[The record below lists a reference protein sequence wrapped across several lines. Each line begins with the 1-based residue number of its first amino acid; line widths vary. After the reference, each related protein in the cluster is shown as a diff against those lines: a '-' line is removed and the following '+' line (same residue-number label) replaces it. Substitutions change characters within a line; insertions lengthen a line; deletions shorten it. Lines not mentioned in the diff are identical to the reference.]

1 MLSKLTQ
8 NLLCKV
14 LGKPEG
20 LCCKATGGVRWG
32 WWGKL
37 LATRVCQGS
46 TLEQGRKTPSY
57 LHGTSSS
64 LYCLIHVPAG
74 KGKMHLSIF
83 AEQVMKYEFEAE
95 RQCIDNW
102 HSLQNLP
109 SKGNSYENTQI
120 CVFIICCFLVVDAV
134 GIFLCQ

>member
-1 MLSKLTQ
+1 MDGVHYTVHGVAKSRTRLSDLT
-8 NLLCKV
+8 NLTNIEFEDTFGHKSLPRQYI
-14 LGKPEG
+14 G
-20 LCCKATGGVRWG
+20 
-32 WWGKL
+32 
-37 LATRVCQGS
+37 TREENPFLS
-46 TLEQGRKTPSY
+46 TWK
-57 LHGTSSS
+57 TSSS

-74 KGKMHLSIF
+74 KGKIHLSIF

-109 SKGNSYENTQI
+109 SKGSSYEHTQI